1 MFDDLI
7 KGAALYY
14 TQKVERHGAT
24 PQGADWNSAESQ
36 ELRFRQLLHVCRL
49 DQSFSLNDYGCG
61 YGALLHFLR
70 EHSRL
75 GEYCGFDASE
85 MMLREAWRFSQG
97 ISGAAF
103 VSDRSLLLPRDF
115 TVASGIFNVKQD
127 TAAERWRE
135 YAIATIEEMNSLSNK
150 GFSFN
155 MLTSYSDPER
165 MREDLFYG
173 DPCFFFD
180 YAKRKFAKDVY
191 LLHDYGLYEFT
202 IGVRKEP
209 A

>member
-7 KGAALYY
+7 RNAADYY
-14 TQKVERHGAT
+14 SQKVTQHGAT

-36 ELRFRQLLHVCRL
+36 ELRFCQLLHVCRL
-49 DQSFSLNDYGCG
+49 DQAFSLNDYGCG

-70 EHSRL
+70 EHSCL

-85 MMLREAWRFSQG
+85 IMLRQARYLSQG
-97 ISGAAF
+97 IGGALF
-103 VSDRSLLLPRDF
+103 VSDKALLRPRDF
-115 TVASGIFNVKQD
+115 TVASGIFNVKQKASSD
-127 TAAERWRE
+127 RWQE
-135 YAIATIEEMNSLSNK
+135 YVIATIEEMNSLSLK

-155 MLTSYSDPER
+155 LLTSYSDPEK
-165 MREDLFYG
+165 MREDLYYA

-180 YAKRKFAKDVY
+180 YAKRRFAKNVY

-202 IGVRKEP
+202 IGVRKELT
-209 A
+209 